1 MDILYLIVLTI
12 ALLVVFAVDNYQKQ
26 RKFQGKK

>member
-1 MDILYLIVLTI
+1 MNIVFLIVLTI

-26 RKFQGKK
+26 RNFQGKN